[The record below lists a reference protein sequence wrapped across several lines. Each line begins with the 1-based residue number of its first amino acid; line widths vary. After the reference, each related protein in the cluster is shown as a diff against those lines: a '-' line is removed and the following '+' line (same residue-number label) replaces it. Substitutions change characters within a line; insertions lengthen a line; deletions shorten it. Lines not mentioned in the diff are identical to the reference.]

1 MFYSTICDQ
10 ETETNGD
17 TEVADQGLVRETA
30 CAIVGKLKSGE
41 VTPLDLLDVLEK
53 RIAEVDGK
61 VNALPTLCF
70 DRARNHAKALMKKP
84 AAERGL
90 LAGLPIP
97 IKDLTNVEGVL
108 TTQGSPI
115 YKDNIPAKSDILVE
129 HLENNGGV
137 IYAKSNTPEFGAG
150 ANTFNEVFGPTR
162 NPWDTSRSAAGSSG
176 GAAVALA
183 TGTAWLA
190 HGSDM
195 GGSLRNPASFCGIV
209 GIAAEHRPRRAYDS
223 GGDRSQSRP
232 VQGPMARNVEDVAL
246 LLDAMSGEH
255 PGDPLSLPVL
265 PNSFLSAARSGSKPK
280 RIAYSPDLGI
290 TPVDPEVAAITR
302 KAAQRF
308 AEAGAI
314 VEEAHPDLRE
324 AHECFHVL
332 RAFDFALSKA
342 ALLRTKRDLLKPEVI
357 WNIEEGLKLTVE
369 QLERAEAQRVAMT
382 ARTLE
387 FFDKYDLLLCPA
399 TIVPPFPVENRYV
412 AECAGKKFDN
422 YVEWL
427 GIVYAI
433 TLVCCPALSL
443 PCGFTASG
451 LPVGLQMVAPPRGEA
466 QLAGRQPRCWRIFW
480 ACAARRRSIRER
492 RNRERRNRGTYGRRQ
507 RAAARKQADAQQGAL
522 GARGKIPHRKDFAA
536 RRDAPA
542 AGPASDK
549 GLADAR
555 SRADAEHFA
564 RALAARRLRRGRKSD
579 LLGFCAVHRPA
590 AEQVRVRH
598 PLRHHMVALRQ
609 SMGGAGDPRPARR
622 LPAARRGAVRGA
634 AFA

>member
-1 MFYSTICDQ
+1 MADQ
-10 ETETNGD
+10 E
-17 TEVADQGLVRETA
+17 LLRETA
-30 CAIVGKLKSGE
+30 CSIVNKLNSGE
-41 VTPLDLLDVLEK
+41 VTPLDLLDVVEK
-53 RIAEVDGK
+53 RIADVDDK

-70 DRARNHAKALMKKP
+70 DRARNHARTLMTKP

-90 LAGLPIP
+90 LRGLPIP
-97 IKDLTNVEGVL
+97 IKDLTNVAGVR

-115 YKDNIPAKSDILVE
+115 YKDNVPARSDILVE

-150 ANTFNEVFGPTR
+150 ANTFNEVFGATR
-162 NPWDTSRSAAGSSG
+162 NPWDTSKSAAGSSG

-183 TGTAWLA
+183 TGMAWLA

-209 GIAAEHRPRRAYDS
+209 GMRPSIGRVAHTPAAKI
-223 GGDRSQSRP
+223 DRNLG
-232 VQGPMARNVEDVAL
+232 VQGPMARNVEDLAL

-255 PGDPLSLPVL
+255 RADPLSLPQL
-265 PNSFLSAARSGSKPK
+265 PTSFLSAARSGSRPK

-290 TPVDPEVAAITR
+290 TPVDPEVVALTR

-332 RAFDFALSKA
+332 RAFDFAISKA
-342 ALLRTKRDLLKPEVI
+342 ALLHDNRDQLKPEVI

-382 ARTLE
+382 NRTLD
-387 FFDKYDLLLCPA
+387 FFKTYDLLLAPA
-399 TIVPPFPVENRYV
+399 TIVPPFPIENRYV

-433 TLVCCPALSL
+433 TLVCCPALSM

-451 LPVGLQMVAPPRGEA
+451 LPVGLQVVAPPRGEA
-466 QLAGRQPRCWRIFW
+466 QLLA
-480 ACAARRRSIRER
+480 
-492 RNRERRNRGTYGRRQ
+492 
-507 RAAARKQADAQQGAL
+507 
-522 GARGKIPHRKDFAA
+522 GARVLEDIL
-536 RRDAPA
+536 
-542 AGPASDK
+542 
-549 GLADAR
+549 GLRNAT
-555 SRADAEHFA
+555 
-564 RALAARRLRRGRKSD
+564 
-579 LLGFCAVHRPA
+579 PI
-590 AEQVRVRH
+590 
-598 PLRHHMVALRQ
+598 
-609 SMGGAGDPRPARR
+609 DPRPAR
-622 LPAARRGAVRGA
+622 
-634 AFA
+634 

>member
-1 MFYSTICDQ
+1 M
-10 ETETNGD
+10 
-17 TEVADQGLVRETA
+17 ADQSLVRETA
-30 CAIVGKLKSGE
+30 CAIVGKLKGGD
-41 VTPLDLLDVLEK
+41 VTPLDLLDALEQ
-53 RIAEVDGK
+53 RIAEVDGQ

-70 DRARNHAKALMKKP
+70 DRARSHARALMDRP
-84 AAERGL
+84 VAERGL
-90 LAGLPIP
+90 LAGMPVP
-97 IKDLTNVEGVL
+97 IKDLTAVKGVL

-115 YKDNIPAKSDILVE
+115 FKDNIPARSDILVE
-129 HLENNGGV
+129 HLENNGAV

-150 ANTFNEVFGPTR
+150 ANTFNEVFGATR

-209 GIAAEHRPRRAYDS
+209 GMRPSIGRVAHTPVAAI
-223 GGDRSQSRP
+223 DRNLG
-232 VQGPMARNVEDVAL
+232 VQGPMARNVEDLAL

-255 PGDPLSLPVL
+255 PADPLSLPSPSV
-265 PNSFLSAARSGSKPK
+265 SYLSTARAGQKPK

-290 TPVDPEVAAITR
+290 TPVDPEVVAITR

-342 ALLRTKRDLLKPEVI
+342 ALLRSKRDQLKPEVI

-369 QLERAEAQRVAMT
+369 QIERAEAQRVAMA

-387 FFDKYDLLLCPA
+387 FFGKYDLLLTPA

-433 TLVCCPALSL
+433 TLACCPALSL
-443 PCGFTASG
+443 PCGFTATG
-451 LPVGLQMVAPPRGEA
+451 LPVGLQMVAPPRSDA
-466 QLAGRQPRCWRIFW
+466 RLLAGAKVLEDILGV
-480 ACAARRRSIRER
+480 
-492 RNRERRNRGTYGRRQ
+492 RGTTP
-507 RAAARKQADAQQGAL
+507 
-522 GARGKIPHRKDFAA
+522 I
-536 RRDAPA
+536 
-542 AGPASDK
+542 
-549 GLADAR
+549 
-555 SRADAEHFA
+555 
-564 RALAARRLRRGRKSD
+564 
-579 LLGFCAVHRPA
+579 
-590 AEQVRVRH
+590 
-598 PLRHHMVALRQ
+598 
-609 SMGGAGDPRPARR
+609 DPRP
-622 LPAARRGAVRGA
+622 PK
-634 AFA
+634 

>member
-1 MFYSTICDQ
+1 MASDQ
-10 ETETNGD
+10 
-17 TEVADQGLVRETA
+17 ALVRATA
-30 CAIVGKLKSGE
+30 CAIVDKLNAGE

-70 DRARNHAKALMKKP
+70 DRARTHAKALMKKP
-84 AAERGL
+84 AGERGL
-90 LAGLPIP
+90 LAGLPVP
-97 IKDLTNVEGVL
+97 IKDLYNVEGVL
-108 TTQGSPI
+108 NTQGSPI
-115 YKDNIPAKSDILVE
+115 YRDNVPARSDLLVE
-129 HLENNGGV
+129 HLEGQGGL

-150 ANTFNEVFGPTR
+150 ANTFNEVFGATR
-162 NPWDTSRSAAGSSG
+162 NPWDVSRSASGSSG

-183 TGTAWLA
+183 TGMAWLA

-195 GGSLRNPASFCGIV
+195 GGSLRSPASFCGIV
-209 GIAAEHRPRRAYDS
+209 GMRPSIGRVAHTPIAKI
-223 GGDRSQSRP
+223 DRNLG
-232 VQGPMARNVEDVAL
+232 VQGPMARNVEDLAL

-255 PGDPLSLPVL
+255 PADPLSLPAL
-265 PNSFLSAARSGSKPK
+265 PASFLSAARSGKKPK
-280 RIAYSPDLGI
+280 RVAYSPDLGI
-290 TPVDPEVAAITR
+290 TPVDPEVAAISR
-302 KAAQRF
+302 QAAARF

-332 RAFDFALSKA
+332 RAFDFAISKA
-342 ALLRTKRDLLKPEVI
+342 ALLRSKRDLLKPEVI

-387 FFDKYDLLLCPA
+387 FFEIYDLLLTPA
-399 TIVPPFPVENRYV
+399 TIVAPFPIENRYV

-466 QLAGRQPRCWRIFW
+466 QLLAG
-480 ACAARRRSIRER
+480 ARVLEDILGL
-492 RNRERRNRGTYGRRQ
+492 RGTTP
-507 RAAARKQADAQQGAL
+507 
-522 GARGKIPHRKDFAA
+522 I
-536 RRDAPA
+536 
-542 AGPASDK
+542 
-549 GLADAR
+549 
-555 SRADAEHFA
+555 
-564 RALAARRLRRGRKSD
+564 
-579 LLGFCAVHRPA
+579 
-590 AEQVRVRH
+590 
-598 PLRHHMVALRQ
+598 
-609 SMGGAGDPRPARR
+609 DPRPAR
-622 LPAARRGAVRGA
+622 
-634 AFA
+634 